1 MKIHLLDIWGL
12 NSERYIV
19 TRHPDNFN
27 MFCLISMGTG
37 EILAHGSGYHIHR
50 FLEGQNPLQAEYSR
64 TGRVGGRGV
73 HRTVALVPVP
83 RRPDRPR
90 GGRNPRARYRKWR
103 ARGFDGGSVLF
114 VRQLSRLRRGIA

>member
-37 EILAHGSGYHIHR
+37 EVLAHGSGYHIHR

-64 TGRVGGRGV
+64 IANLRVPGYAEIVVPDDLWCRRDGV
-73 HRTVALVPVP
+73 
-83 RRPDRPR
+83 
-90 GGRNPRARYRKWR
+90 
-103 ARGFDGGSVLF
+103 
-114 VRQLSRLRRGIA
+114 